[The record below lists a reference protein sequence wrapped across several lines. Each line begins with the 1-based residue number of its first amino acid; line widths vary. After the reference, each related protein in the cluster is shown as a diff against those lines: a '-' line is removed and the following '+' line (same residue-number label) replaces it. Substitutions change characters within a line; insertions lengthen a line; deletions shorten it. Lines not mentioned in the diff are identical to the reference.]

1 MRLCLVGSVQGDV
14 RETSIVRATSM
25 AYESPFLTVEQN
37 TEQRNGMN
45 INELRNFC
53 STVPLEFRFVFRRK
67 SLIIKETAALL
78 LLLLL

>member
-1 MRLCLVGSVQGDV
+1 
-14 RETSIVRATSM
+14 M

-45 INELRNFC
+45 INDLRNFC
-53 STVPLEFRFVFRRK
+53 SRVPREFRFVFRRK
-67 SLIIKETAALL
+67 LLIIKETVALL